1 MKIPFVKAQGAG
13 NDFLFTWEKD
23 APEEDRRP
31 EAARAI
37 CSRHTGVG
45 ADGWYLLRPGEQSG
59 EIDAEIHLYN
69 SDGSTAELSG
79 NGTRCAVAVLSE
91 AGMAGREVR
100 IRTGA
105 GVRTLR
111 LLERTGLRFS
121 FEMDMGSPVLS
132 EQEIRWR
139 LPLERG
145 SLEVTTLNVGNPQC
159 AVFVEEFPDDWRV
172 LGAAIEAH
180 PHFPNRTNVS
190 FVKILDRHTIEA
202 RFYERGAGE
211 TLSSGTGSMGAA
223 VAAIAR
229 GMAQSPV
236 RVITPAGP
244 LDLRWEE
251 TVYLKGPAEII
262 ATGDYYW
269 QGEPD

>member
-1 MKIPFVKAQGAG
+1 M
-13 NDFLFTWEKD
+13 
-23 APEEDRRP
+23 RP
-31 EAARAI
+31 
-37 CSRHTGVG
+37 
-45 ADGWYLLRPGEQSG
+45 ADQPGEV
-59 EIDAEIHLYN
+59 DAEIHLYN

-79 NGTRCAVAVLSE
+79 NGTRCAAAVLVKE
-91 AGMAGREVR
+91 GMAGKEVR

-105 GVRTLR
+105 GLRTLH

-121 FEMDMGSPVLS
+121 FEMDMGAPAIS
-132 EQEIRWR
+132 EKEIRWR

-145 SLEVTTLNVGNPQC
+145 PVEVMTLNVGNPQC
-159 AVFVEEFPDDWRV
+159 VVFVGDFPEDWRR
-172 LGAAIEAH
+172 LGAEIEGH

-190 FVKILDRHTIEA
+190 FVKVLDRHTIEA

-223 VAAIAR
+223 VTAIAR

-269 QGEPD
+269 QGEAG